1 MAKCMNTDTD
11 KMQRVLESG
20 ITIIIYYV
28 DLAKRQRGLPFL
40 TQERNMCKWR

>member
-1 MAKCMNTDTD
+1 MPKCLNTDTD

-28 DLAKRQRGLPFL
+28 DLAKRKSGLPFL
-40 TQERNMCKWR
+40 TQERNIV

>member
-20 ITIIIYYV
+20 IRTIIYYV
-28 DLAKRQRGLPFL
+28 DLAKRKSGLPFL
-40 TQERNMCKWR
+40 SQERNIV

>member
-1 MAKCMNTDTD
+1 MTKCMNKDTD

-28 DLAKRQRGLPFL
+28 DLVKTQDYRGSEF
-40 TQERNMCKWR
+40 EYR